1 MEALYKKIASAMLE
15 DGSLPVSFSVH
26 TDKNEPKA
34 HDGAMD
40 GWMLYHMD
48 TSASNGE
55 GLFKA
60 IDIASKGDFEKAL
73 AELLSFFNSDVLMVS
88 LMDPV
93 QKYVYDNQKKLS
105 LDNIY
110 GFCRYILMERPEVEP
125 IKFALTIMEI
135 LYVPEDKLI
144 HKIVEILAGVDELT
158 FFALAAMSRG
168 KQFNGFV
175 YRTAVRTHG
184 WGRIHAVERLEPV
197 NDTVKNWLL
206 IEGCHNYISPKYS
219 ALTVAKKIE
228 ADKIASGNPDDIDMK
243 ALTDIIEGLLG
254 DVTVKGMESY
264 PASAELMMGYLSN
277 ISKMVPA
284 DYLFE
289 TAKHIRDYAEA
300 SDGSLRKRGDII
312 KLADSLTKGK

>member
-15 DGSLPVSFSVH
+15 DGSLPVSFSVQ

-48 TSASNGE
+48 TAGSNGA

-60 IDIASKGDFEKAL
+60 IDIASAGDFEKAMT
-73 AELLSFFNSDVLMVS
+73 ELLSFFNSDVLMVS
-88 LMDPV
+88 LMDEV

-144 HKIVEILAGVDELT
+144 HKIVEILAGADELT

>member
-1 MEALYKKIASAMLE
+1 
-15 DGSLPVSFSVH
+15 
-26 TDKNEPKA
+26 
-34 HDGAMD
+34 
-40 GWMLYHMD
+40 MD

-110 GFCRYILMERPEVEP
+110 GFCRYILMERPEVES

-144 HKIVEILAGVDELT
+144 HKIVEILAGADELT

>member
-1 MEALYKKIASAMLE
+1 
-15 DGSLPVSFSVH
+15 
-26 TDKNEPKA
+26 
-34 HDGAMD
+34 
-40 GWMLYHMD
+40 MD

-110 GFCRYILMERPEVEP
+110 GFCRYILMERPEVES

-144 HKIVEILAGVDELT
+144 HKIVENLAGADELT

>member
-1 MEALYKKIASAMLE
+1 M
-15 DGSLPVSFSVH
+15 
-26 TDKNEPKA
+26 
-34 HDGAMD
+34 
-40 GWMLYHMD
+40 
-48 TSASNGE
+48 
-55 GLFKA
+55 
-60 IDIASKGDFEKAL
+60 
-73 AELLSFFNSDVLMVS
+73 
-88 LMDPV
+88 
-93 QKYVYDNQKKLS
+93 
-105 LDNIY
+105 
-110 GFCRYILMERPEVEP
+110 
-125 IKFALTIMEI
+125 
-135 LYVPEDKLI
+135 
-144 HKIVEILAGVDELT
+144 
-158 FFALAAMSRG
+158 
-168 KQFNGFV
+168 
-175 YRTAVRTHG
+175 
-184 WGRIHAVERLEPV
+184 
-197 NDTVKNWLL
+197 

-289 TAKHIRDYAEA
+289 TTKHIRDYAEA

>member
-1 MEALYKKIASAMLE
+1 MEALYKRIASAMLD
-15 DGSLPVSFSVH
+15 DGSLPASFSVH
-26 TDKNEPKA
+26 TDKNELKA

-40 GWMLYHMD
+40 GMMLYHMD
-48 TSASNGE
+48 MAGGNGD
-55 GLFKA
+55 GLYKV
-60 IDIASKGDFEKAL
+60 IEIASEGNFEKAM
-73 AELLSFFNSDVLMVS
+73 AELLSFFNSDVLMIS
-88 LMDPV
+88 IMDDV
-93 QKYVYDNQKKLS
+93 QKYVFDHQKKLS
-105 LDNIY
+105 LDNLY
-110 GFCRYILMERPEVEP
+110 AFCRYILMERPEVEP
-125 IKFALTIMEI
+125 IKFALTVMEI

-144 HKIVEILAGVDELT
+144 HKIVEILAGSDELT

-168 KQFNGFV
+168 KQFNAFV

-184 WGRIHAVERLEPV
+184 WGRIHAVEKLEAV

-219 ALTVAKKIE
+219 ALTVAKKIQ
-228 ADKIASGNPDDIDMK
+228 ADKIASENPDDIDMK
-243 ALTDIIEGLLG
+243 GLTDLIDGLLG
-254 DVTVKGMESY
+254 EVGVKGMESY

-289 TAKHIRDYAEA
+289 TAKRIRDYAEV

-312 KLADSLTKGK
+312 KLADSLIKER